1 MEHFPQLKEELINVS
16 QKLTGW
22 ISEVNTI
29 PGIFDDTLVEW
40 EKSCQSINRQLSEDI
55 VRVAVVGAIKSGKS
69 TFVNSLFNGD
79 YVMRGAGVITSI
91 VTRIRAGNT
100 LNATLYFKSWDE
112 INSDIRQALVLFPS
126 LNGQLQHDGFDMRV
140 KQKRLTLEDAL
151 SGLGSEVLI
160 TNDSK
165 NVNGVL
171 LNSYLKGYDRVKD
184 TIGTEN
190 VTVEYKN
197 RLFADHRR
205 FVGTDALAVYLR
217 DIELEINTVAFN
229 AHIEIAD
236 CQGSDSS
243 NPMHLTMI
251 QDYLIRTHLIVYVIS
266 SRTGLRQADIQ
277 FLSMINRMGI
287 MDNILFIVNCDLNEH
302 ESIPE
307 LNRLVGGIKEE
318 LSIIKS
324 DPQIYPI
331 SALYNLFKEL
341 REDLP
346 EKDRKRLSQWE
357 HETQFIEA
365 SDQNTALFKDTLL
378 KKLTVEKP
386 ALQMKNNLE
395 RLGVIVSGMKH
406 WLQLRQ
412 EVLSGDAERAKEIED
427 RIKFHRKKMNS
438 IKSMIKS
445 TLDGAVYKTKE
456 KLRTDIDR
464 FFDLH
469 GGDVMG
475 PVIEEVRSYRI
486 SMDEYQ
492 ETLESSGFTHT
503 LYMVFQEFKQ
513 TLDAFMAKTVNP
525 KVVQFIRLQEWKIFN
540 HLGSIAAPYDG
551 MAKDALEEYGR
562 SMQKLGLPLDLDI
575 SQEISYPALD
585 AVKAISALSFPQAA
599 ASMHY
604 SARIRTEAIMR
615 LGFYSLTKLVKKL
628 LKKPIEQKNE
638 EEIQALKHG
647 VKQMKRETERS
658 IVSHFKDYKENI
670 KFQYLFR
677 LVDAISESIHQTLT
691 ERFKGYDTDLSKIVG
706 QMNTDRIDKE
716 EVIESLNRTLEMPD
730 TLNRDISRIRA
741 QLKGSA

>member
-1 MEHFPQLKEELINVS
+1 M
-16 QKLTGW
+16 
-22 ISEVNTI
+22 
-29 PGIFDDTLVEW
+29 
-40 EKSCQSINRQLSEDI
+40 
-55 VRVAVVGAIKSGKS
+55 
-69 TFVNSLFNGD
+69 
-79 YVMRGAGVITSI
+79 
-91 VTRIRAGNT
+91 
-100 LNATLYFKSWDE
+100 
-112 INSDIRQALVLFPS
+112 
-126 LNGQLQHDGFDMRV
+126 
-140 KQKRLTLEDAL
+140 
-151 SGLGSEVLI
+151 
-160 TNDSK
+160 
-165 NVNGVL
+165 
-171 LNSYLKGYDRVKD
+171 
-184 TIGTEN
+184 
-190 VTVEYKN
+190 
-197 RLFADHRR
+197 
-205 FVGTDALAVYLR
+205 YLR
-217 DIELEINTVAFN
+217 DIELEINTGAFN

-277 FLSMINRMGI
+277 FLSMINKMGI
-287 MDNILFIVNCDLNEH
+287 MDNILFIVNCDLHEH

-307 LNRLVGGIKEE
+307 LNRLVEGIKEE
-318 LSIIKS
+318 LSIIKP
-324 DPQIYPI
+324 DPETYPI

-357 HETQFIEA
+357 KETQFIEV
-365 SDQNTALFKDTLL
+365 SDQNTELFKDTLL

-386 ALQMKNNLE
+386 ALQIKNNLE
-395 RLGVIVSGMKH
+395 RLGVMTSGMKH

-427 RIKFHRKKMNS
+427 RIKLHRKKMNS
-438 IKSMIKS
+438 IKSMIKN
-445 TLDGAVYKTKE
+445 TLDGAVYKIKE

-464 FFDLH
+464 FFDLRN
-469 GGDVMG
+469 GDVME

-492 ETLESSGFTHT
+492 ATLESSGFTHT

-525 KVVQFIRLQEWKIFN
+525 KVVHFVRLQERKIFN
-540 HLGSIAAPYDG
+540 HLGAIAAPYDS
-551 MAKDALEEYGR
+551 MAKDALGEYSQ
-562 SMQKLGLPLDLDI
+562 SMQKLGLPLDLDT
-575 SQEISYPALD
+575 SQEINYPALD
-585 AVKAISALSFPQAA
+585 AVKAIAALSFPPAA
-599 ASMHY
+599 ASMQY

-615 LGFYSLTKLVKKL
+615 LGFYSLTKLVKKM

-677 LVDAISESIHQTLT
+677 LVDAISENIHQTLL
-691 ERFKGYDTDLSKIVG
+691 ERFKGYDTDLSKIVEL
-706 QMNTDRIDKE
+706 MNTDRIDKE
-716 EVIESLNRTLEMPD
+716 EVIESLNRTLKMPD
-730 TLNRDISRIRA
+730 TLNQDIARIRA

>member
-1 MEHFPQLKEELINVS
+1 MDRFLQQKEELINVS

-22 ISEVNTI
+22 ISDVNTI

-40 EKSCQSINRQLSEDI
+40 EKSCRSINQQLSEDI

-69 TFVNSLFNGD
+69 TFVNSLFKGD

-91 VTRIRAGNT
+91 VTRIRAGKT

-112 INSDIRQALVLFPS
+112 INGDIQRALVLFPS
-126 LNGQLQHDGFDMRV
+126 LNGHLHHDGFDIRV
-140 KQKRLTLEDAL
+140 KQQRQTLEDAF
-151 SGLGSEVLI
+151 SGLGSEALI

-184 TIGTEN
+184 TIGTKN
-190 VTVEYKN
+190 VTVEYKK
-197 RLFADHRR
+197 RSFADHRR
-205 FVGTDALAVYLR
+205 FVGTDSLAVYLR
-217 DIELEINTVAFN
+217 DIELKINTGAFN
-229 AHIEIAD
+229 AYIEIAD

-277 FLSMINRMGI
+277 FLSMINKMGI

-307 LNRLVGGIKEE
+307 LNRLVEGIKEE
-318 LSIIKS
+318 LSIIKP
-324 DPQIYPI
+324 DPEIYPI

-357 HETQFIEA
+357 NETQFIEV
-365 SDQNTALFKDTLL
+365 SDQNTELFKNTLL

-386 ALQMKNNLE
+386 ALQIKNNLE
-395 RLGVIVSGMKH
+395 RLGVITSGMKH

-427 RIKFHRKKMNS
+427 RIKLHRKKMNS

-445 TLDGAVYKTKE
+445 TLDGAVYKIKE

-464 FFDLH
+464 FFDLRS
-469 GGDVMG
+469 GDVME
-475 PVIEEVRSYRI
+475 PVIEEVRSYRMA
-486 SMDEYQ
+486 MDEYQ
-492 ETLESSGFTHT
+492 ATLESSGFTHT

-525 KVVQFIRLQEWKIFN
+525 KVVQFVRLQERKIFN

-551 MAKDALEEYGR
+551 MAKDALGEYSQ
-562 SMQKLGLPLDLDI
+562 SMQKLGLPLDLDT
-575 SQEISYPALD
+575 SQEINYPALD
-585 AVKAISALSFPQAA
+585 AVKAIAALSFPPAA
-599 ASMHY
+599 ASMQY

-615 LGFYSLTKLVKKL
+615 LGFYSLTKLVKKM

-670 KFQYLFR
+670 KFQYLFQ
-677 LVDAISESIHQTLT
+677 LVDAISENIHQTLL
-691 ERFKGYDTDLSKIVG
+691 ERFKGYDTDLSKIVE
-706 QMNTDRIDKE
+706 QMNTNRIDKE
-716 EVIESLNRTLEMPD
+716 EVIESLNRTLKMPE
-730 TLNRDISRIRA
+730 TLNQDINRIREELGA
-741 QLKGSA
+741 S

>member
-1 MEHFPQLKEELINVS
+1 MMDHFLQQKEELINVS
-16 QKLTGW
+16 QELTGW
-22 ISEVNTI
+22 ISDVNTI

-40 EKSCQSINRQLSEDI
+40 EKSCRSINQQLSEDI

-69 TFVNSLFNGD
+69 TFVNSLFKGD

-91 VTRIRAGNT
+91 VTRIRAGKT

-112 INSDIRQALVLFPS
+112 INDDIQRALVLFPS
-126 LNGQLQHDGFDMRV
+126 LNGNLHHDGFDIRV
-140 KQKRLTLEDAL
+140 KQQRWTLDDAL
-151 SGLGSEVLI
+151 SGLGSEALI
-160 TNDSK
+160 TNYSK

-184 TIGTEN
+184 TIGIEN
-190 VTVEYKN
+190 VTVKYKK

-217 DIELEINTVAFN
+217 DIELEINTGAFN
-229 AHIEIAD
+229 AYIEIAD

-277 FLSMINRMGI
+277 FLSMINKMGI
-287 MDNILFIVNCDLNEH
+287 MDNILFVVNCDLNEH

-307 LNRLVGGIKEE
+307 LNRLVEGIKEE
-318 LSIIKS
+318 LSIIKP
-324 DPQIYPI
+324 DPEIYPI

-341 REDLP
+341 REDQP

-357 HETQFIEA
+357 NETQFIEV
-365 SDQNTALFKDTLL
+365 SDQNTELFKDTLL

-386 ALQMKNNLE
+386 ALQIKNNLE
-395 RLGVIVSGMKH
+395 RLGVITSGMKH
-406 WLQLRQ
+406 WLQLRR

-427 RIKFHRKKMNS
+427 RIKLHRKKMNS

-445 TLDGAVYKTKE
+445 TLDGAVYKIKE

-464 FFDLH
+464 FFDLRS
-469 GGDVMG
+469 GDVME
-475 PVIEEVRSYRI
+475 PVIEEVRSYRMA
-486 SMDEYQ
+486 MDEYQ
-492 ETLESSGFTHT
+492 ATLESSGFTHT

-525 KVVQFIRLQEWKIFN
+525 KVVQFVRLQERKIFN

-551 MAKDALEEYGR
+551 MAKDALGEYSQ
-562 SMQKLGLPLDLDI
+562 SMQKLGLPLDLDT
-575 SQEISYPALD
+575 SQEINYPALD
-585 AVKAISALSFPQAA
+585 AVKAIAALSFPPASS
-599 ASMHY
+599 SMHY

-615 LGFYSLTKLVKKL
+615 LGFYSLTKLVKKM

-716 EVIESLNRTLEMPD
+716 EVIESLNRTLKMPE
-730 TLNRDISRIRA
+730 TLNQDISRIRS
-741 QLKGSA
+741 LL

>member
-1 MEHFPQLKEELINVS
+1 MMDHFLQLKEELINVS

-22 ISEVNTI
+22 ISDVNTI

-40 EKSCQSINRQLSEDI
+40 DKSCRSINQQLSEDI

-91 VTRIRAGNT
+91 VTRIRTGKT

-112 INSDIRQALVLFPS
+112 INGDIQQALVLFPS
-126 LNGQLQHDGFDMRV
+126 LNGHLQHDGFDIRV
-140 KQKRLTLEDAL
+140 KQQRQTLDDAL

-190 VTVEYKN
+190 VTVEYKK

-217 DIELEINTVAFN
+217 DIELEINTGAFN

-277 FLSMINRMGI
+277 FLSMINKMGI
-287 MDNILFIVNCDLNEH
+287 MDNILFVVNCDLNEH

-307 LNRLVGGIKEE
+307 LKRLVEGIKEE

-324 DPQIYPI
+324 DPEIYPI
-331 SALYNLFKEL
+331 SGLYNLFKEL
-341 REDLP
+341 REDLL

-357 HETQFIEA
+357 NETQFIEV
-365 SDQNTALFKDTLL
+365 SDQNTVLFKDTLL
-378 KKLTVEKP
+378 KKFTIEKP
-386 ALQMKNNLE
+386 ALQIKNNLE
-395 RLGVIVSGMKH
+395 RLGVITSGMKH

-412 EVLSGDAERAKEIED
+412 EVLSGDAERTKEIED
-427 RIKFHRKKMNS
+427 RIKLHRKKMNS

-445 TLDGAVYKTKE
+445 TLDGAVYKIKE
-456 KLRTDIDR
+456 TLRTDIDR
-464 FFDLH
+464 FFDLRS
-469 GGDVMG
+469 GDVLE

-486 SMDEYQ
+486 AMDEYQ
-492 ETLESSGFTHT
+492 ATLESSGFTHT
-503 LYMVFQEFKQ
+503 LYMVFQKFKQ

-525 KVVQFIRLQEWKIFN
+525 KVVHFIRLQERKIFN

-551 MAKDALEEYGR
+551 MAKDALGEYSQ
-562 SMQKLGLPLDLDI
+562 SMQKLGLPLDLDT
-575 SQEISYPALD
+575 SQDINYPALD
-585 AVKAISALSFPQAA
+585 AVKAIAALSFPPAA
-599 ASMHY
+599 ASMNY

-615 LGFYSLTKLVKKL
+615 LGFYSLTKLVKKM

-658 IVSHFKDYKENI
+658 IVSHFKDYQENI

-677 LVDAISESIHQTLT
+677 LVDAISESIHQTLL
-691 ERFKGYDTDLSKIVG
+691 ERFKGYDTDLSKIVE
-706 QMNTDRIDKE
+706 QMNSDRIDKE
-716 EVIESLNRTLEMPD
+716 VVIESLNRTLKMPE
-730 TLNRDISRIRA
+730 TLNRDISRIRS
-741 QLKGSA
+741 LL